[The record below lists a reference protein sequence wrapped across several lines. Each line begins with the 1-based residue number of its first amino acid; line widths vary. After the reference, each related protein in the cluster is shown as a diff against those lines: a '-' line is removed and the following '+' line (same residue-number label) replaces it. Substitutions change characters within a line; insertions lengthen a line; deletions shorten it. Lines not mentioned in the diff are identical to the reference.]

1 MKKIYTTGDVAKL
14 LGVNINTVIK
24 WFDEGVLAGFRLPG
38 SADRRIPAS
47 SLLKFMGAN
56 GIPMDLINADT
67 PARRAHIRFPC
78 GEPAELMILNGHEYG
93 PYPAV
98 IADVSEGG
106 ARLRVRSR
114 DALSIPPNES
124 KLAVTIASGLLAG
137 ARWKGLIVHLQPSRD
152 GLAIGMS
159 FLALAAPE
167 KRRLTQF
174 LATLHQ

>member
-1 MKKIYTTGDVAKL
+1 
-14 LGVNINTVIK
+14 
-24 WFDEGVLAGFRLPG
+24 
-38 SADRRIPAS
+38 
-47 SLLKFMGAN
+47 
-56 GIPMDLINADT
+56 
-67 PARRAHIRFPC
+67 
-78 GEPAELMILNGHEYG
+78 MILNGHEYG